1 MLGPDGPTGPTGPRG
16 ATGATGDIGITG
28 NTGPL
33 GAYVLFIDPNTSV
46 ESFLITRGTTLAFT
60 GAPTNSTPDV
70 IETNKYIQV
79 TTKKIHNN
87 RGGYRNE
94 IPFQDGSA
102 VVQPT
107 IIYLNNTE
115 KAEFDAS
122 IQVVTFDTE
131 QWSRNQCIVGFYR
144 AHSTAA
150 NVSSNPAGY
159 IGTSPRIGRTNVEC
173 LIGFRPSNTG
183 KWKACIVLE
192 DVFLNTSSESVRYDR
207 ELWKI
212 ETNFSIYD
220 INTLKVIV
228 FNGTRAEFYINE
240 QFIGEVS
247 STDLIFNVGAEH
259 PVGGIDSG
267 SGYSVPYLVHTHPVG
282 GPYAAPYGP
291 QPIFAGAE
299 IRQFHTNQA
308 TSIITE
314 STDPSVQNMSIKI
327 YRMSCKLTND
337 DKQNNIA
344 INLSDGSI
352 IGITGNFR
360 GDTQYQNTLEPESIG
375 SGIEIL
381 GSSSEGQLNIKG
393 ISGVGSLVVT
403 TTDNNLLIDTT
414 YISTVGNLYSLGL
427 SADTLMYLKG
437 SNLASSTRVKLDGI
451 GNMNFQ
457 NQFFLNDSAYTK
469 RVGPVKKNQYVGVNG
484 ELENFT
490 TGTTGGI
497 YVDLENGGFYVLQTP
512 IGIAGFTGS
521 FKQNEIVTASLLF
534 SSDDIWKFPENV
546 YFEENENYFTC
557 GKSIVNLFSFDAGN
571 NWYAVVSQRGIDL
584 TYTNRDTFANIES
597 CVPALST
604 GSCCYTKYPE
614 NTLNCL
620 DYSTKDQCDLL
631 SGKFSPLVSCVD
643 SCGTALGLCCSNG
656 QCIENVSVE
665 ECSFFGGNFYSG
677 IACGTYPNNSSG
689 KNYESVIT
697 EGRLC
702 FDPCETEKLSCCK
715 DGKCIGDQLSRIQC
729 ELILNG
735 RSFTGGDC
743 STINCCEKNI
753 GRGACCACAAKDL
766 LCFDDLT
773 PAECKSAEYDGI
785 FMGEEERCE
794 NVNCRCVGGT
804 DNPPVNNPPDFNLVL
819 VTPTVLPNG
828 TATINILNASDPEN
842 DTLTY
847 RVIVNKLQPSTTEVY
862 RTEFVPL
869 TNLQLTS
876 YTTQALQQFGA
887 ETTGYEIIV
896 SLKDTTDNI
905 TTKSVSLTIQT
916 ENPVIESL
924 TEFPDVII
932 LQSLPTTIE
941 RTITAVA
948 YDPDGGNVTYQFEVL
963 TNTGNSQTTITT
975 LTESSVKLSVD
986 APSTEVNSF
995 FITVKCTVTDDE
1007 GQTST
1012 RNTVLAFTRD
1022 LLPTFTLTVTPAS
1035 GNVGT
1040 SFTAEAQIDAN
1051 QGNLK
1056 YKWDTIY
1063 PDSSITS
1070 TVYEDLPPL
1079 SDVANIQ
1086 KIIPSTMVGTY
1097 RVKFTLQ
1104 QDPFDT
1110 FNTVTKEVSFIVTNN
1125 NPVITSQTPNET
1137 ITLNATEAVNITRTL
1152 SITATDDEPL
1162 SYNWTVISG
1171 TVNSITNPTASS
1183 ITVNLTNIG
1192 TYQFRCTVTDPSGAT
1207 AQTTI
1212 SIIINRSGA
1221 PIITTISSDF
1231 TVNPDTNF
1239 TIFASGVFDPENDAL
1254 QRKWVLTKDT
1264 LDGTIDTELPYFQLT
1279 SPNTSFTVG
1288 GGRPGGLTDKIYYA
1302 TLYIKDSLG
1311 NETSKSTK
1319 ITVVSQIPTISALY
1333 SPTIDAPIYRFTTD
1347 PTSRNLLSNFILNCN
1362 LTATDPDGGSIVS
1375 YSTTCSASAGF
1386 VITNGNSSTPTL
1398 TFSRTGTFNLSHYS
1412 IDNEGQQSTVLNKTL
1427 QIVRNE
1433 LPVIDTT
1440 QTQTSIAASCSELI
1454 NGKNITIV
1462 ANISDDLTPVNQL
1475 TTQIQFDPTQSTP
1488 GLDAQFV
1495 STSKVNN
1502 TVTSIFKIT
1511 SAGTY
1516 VFKVLVTE
1524 LGSANTSDSTISQVA
1539 TKDVS
1544 ISVTETINN
1553 PPVITNPTS
1562 INFSNPLPAT
1572 IGPFIFS
1579 AADSDG
1585 ISNMLFVLGSILPSG
1600 YFRLPVTSF
1609 NSANNTFSISLNTV
1623 ATKTAAD
1630 FVSVTGG
1637 FSFKVRATDI
1647 CGAFTDSTYRFYVV
1661 NTGPTVQITSPSNPT
1676 SLTLPITSQS
1686 ITAVATDPEQSTF
1699 TYNWS
1704 LSGPSTTYTFTP
1716 NNSTSGTTI
1725 LSGLNKGGTHVVT
1738 VSVTDNSGST
1748 STSTLTLNV
1757 TDPNP
1762 IANAGNDQTQTY
1774 AANTSWPK
1782 QFNLTGS
1789 GTDQSG
1795 GSISAYSWRIITNPG
1810 NAASLVSPTSQ
1821 NTAVSISTFGTYTFG
1836 LIVTDNNGNTS
1847 SEDTVQIQLISDA
1860 PPTVTLA
1867 ISTNNITLP
1876 TNSVTLT
1883 ATTSSDVTSL
1893 DIIETNGNGGY
1904 TVTPVSNGPIS
1915 WTRTISGLIPD
1926 TNGTPRTYSFVAKA
1940 YDVYQDITSN
1950 SVNVVVNNQAPTAV
1964 VYIPA
1969 ESSSISDVNFNN
1981 PYIFGIT
1988 GFANDPDGGSL
1999 VSPIFTC
2006 DAVPSTYTGSITFTN
2021 PTISSTSI
2029 AGTTYSSTCT
2039 LGARLVP
2046 GAQGYT
2052 FSFKITD
2059 NEGQTVTSPQKQFKF
2074 SNTGPVISFTTK
2086 SLVQNFDGVST
2097 LFNTNLYGVSAT
2109 DINSPS
2115 GPLTYTWTNTSSP
2128 AGAGTPNIVSPS
2140 TFTGITDIA
2149 FTNPQLGGTYQFRLQ
2164 VADPDGSSTI
2174 SSGYTIKRNAAPTV
2188 SITSPASDGTS
2199 ITLPIKTVSLDSS
2212 ASDSDGFISTY
2223 AWTITA
2229 KPVGSIASLSSTSV
2243 SNPTLTV
2250 DLAGSYIVQLIVT
2263 DNNGRQSTAVT
2274 RQITVNANPAP
2285 IISTFTGTT
2294 PVDITGTNQ
2303 TASTTLTVSASD
2315 PNSQPLTYTFSQT
2328 SPATPLATIVP
2339 GSGTSANTATVS
2351 GMTVPSSSS
2360 LTPSSRTY
2368 EFKVDVSDGTN
2379 TASTTTNVV
2388 VNSSSPTIT
2397 ALNNVSSTYT
2407 GSSQL
2412 VTIGSGASVA
2422 DPDGGSVTTQWSY
2435 VSGSGATPTINSST
2449 SLSTNVTGFSV
2460 AGTYTFR
2467 LRVTDNEGTF
2477 TEKDITVTL
2486 NAAVTPSVAFI
2497 ASSIGAF
2504 VVANGTSTYTGFNVR
2519 ISNASTSNPCNLA
2532 FSISP
2537 PGPTFANPTYS
2548 AITNSVTSYST
2559 GTISNLIAGTVYT
2572 ISATATNPITS
2583 ASGSTPT
2590 NPTLRRN
2597 ALPSTPLP
2605 SGPATGS
2612 SGTKLTYTITG
2623 GSATDSDGSI
2633 ANYTWS
2639 TTPAT
2644 STIFPNTTSTAT
2656 TVGITFNA
2664 DAVYTINYTA
2674 TDNNS
2679 GQSTS
2684 GNFTTTI
2691 STAVDACTLK
2701 NYARSGALQAYNL
2714 IIPNDIIAGS
2724 SKNSTTSCLSS
2735 EALYTKFSSGA
2746 TDFFDYLGTKGTA
2759 ISWKINPTPPT
2770 GSDATGTKWPYSN
2783 FVLRRG
2789 NIITQSPTPPD
2800 MLINPVG
2807 GWDSSDYH
2815 LLFRSNANKVA
2826 RPFDLS
2832 FASIADIST
2841 GTTNY
2846 TFPNFINRVL
2856 YYTRFTQFMSED
2868 FHIGAG
2874 GDSTLDLANGIPFIF
2889 KCSCWD
2895 NTTDTLVYTNWYNY
2909 VNQTGIQEFNLTCP
2923 SGSTRQPRSLIVVRY
2938 RQPTALNTAVTN
2950 NTVGNNIINSAKCH
2964 SLDPLGAAVITTDI
2978 TAYYVSI
2985 DNTVSRVGV
2994 DTCKLGIGKYRL
3006 MKYELNFPAN
3016 LTNDTNDDLTVTNCQ
3031 SNDYPNTGTCFGA
3044 SNRYM
3049 PVASGTVDY
3058 QSLYDANISYDRITN
3073 IPETCNNC
3081 SVNTTLPSGRL
3092 KERTWANRNEPTKLG
3107 LVPNTAWQPPEFICV
3122 ADCENVNYQTSPGSG
3137 VCISTMTGLCT
3148 PPNLNFAPDG
3158 VPPITNSSGND
3169 NLVYIKIYNTEDPTR
3184 YECVPVLYNPDLIKQ
3199 YELCES

>member
-1 MLGPDGPTGPTGPRG
+1 MYSSSISTIKMLGPDGPTGSTGPMG

-28 NTGPL
+28 NTGAM
-33 GAYVLFIDPNTSV
+33 GAYVLSINSNTTV
-46 ESFLITRGTTLAFT
+46 ESFLITRGATVAFT
-60 GAPTNSTPDV
+60 GVTTNSTPV
-70 IETNKYIQV
+70 VVETNEYIQV
-79 TTKKIHNN
+79 TTKKIYNN

-94 IPFQDGSA
+94 VPFQTGA
-102 VVQPT
+102 AANAPT
-107 IIYLNNTE
+107 IIYLNNIE
-115 KAEFDAS
+115 KAELTS
-122 IQVVTFDTE
+122 QIQVVTFDIQ
-131 QWSRNQCIVGFYR
+131 QWSRNQCIFGFYR
-144 AHSTAA
+144 AHATAA
-150 NVSSNPAGY
+150 NVTANPEGY
-159 IGTSPRIGRTNVEC
+159 IGTSPRIGRTSVEC
-173 LIGFRPSNTG
+173 LIGFRPSSTG

-207 ELWKI
+207 ELWKR

-220 INTLKVIV
+220 INILKVIV

-240 QFIGEVS
+240 EFIGDVS

-267 SGYSVPYLVHTHPVG
+267 SGRSVPYLIHTHPAG
-282 GPYAAPYGP
+282 GPYDAPYGP
-291 QPIFAGAE
+291 QPVFAGAE
-299 IRQFHTNQA
+299 IRHFHTNQA
-308 TSIITE
+308 TNIFTE

-352 IGITGNFR
+352 IGITGDFR

-375 SGIEIL
+375 SGIQIL

-414 YISTVGNLYSLGL
+414 YTSTVGNLYSLGL

-437 SNLASSTRVKLDGI
+437 SNLASSTRVKLDGT

-469 RVGPVKKNQYVGVNG
+469 RVGPIKKNQYVGVKG
-484 ELENFT
+484 ELENFA

-497 YVDLENGGFYVLQTP
+497 YVDLENGGFYILQTP
-512 IGIAGFTGS
+512 IGVAGFTGS
-521 FKQNEIVTASLLF
+521 FKQNEIITATVLF
-534 SSDDIWKFPENV
+534 TSDDIWKFPENV

-631 SGKFSPLVSCVD
+631 GGRFSPLVSCVE
-643 SCGTALGLCCSNG
+643 SCGTELGLCCSNG

-729 ELILNG
+729 ELILGG

-743 STINCCEKNI
+743 STTNCCEKNI

-804 DNPPVNNPPDFNLVL
+804 DTPPVNNPPVFDLVL
-819 VTPTVLPNG
+819 TTPTVLPNE

-842 DTLTY
+842 DALTY

-862 RTEFVPL
+862 RTEFVSLP
-869 TNLQLTS
+869 NLQLTS
-876 YTTQALQQFGA
+876 YTTQALQQFGT
-887 ETTGYEIIV
+887 ETTSYEIIV
-896 SLKDTTDNI
+896 SLKDTGNNV
-905 TTKSVSLTIQT
+905 TTKSVSLNIQT
-916 ENPVIESL
+916 QNPVIESL
-924 TEFPDVII
+924 TQFPDVIT

-941 RTITAVA
+941 RTIAAQA
-948 YDPDGGNVTYQFEVL
+948 YDPDGGDVTYQFEVL
-963 TNTGNSQTTITT
+963 TNTGNSQTTITPI
-975 LTESSVKLSVD
+975 TESSVKLSVD
-986 APSTEVNSF
+986 APSDEVNSF

-1040 SFTAEAQIDAN
+1040 SFTAKAQIDAN

-1063 PDSSITS
+1063 PNSSITS
-1070 TVYEDLPPL
+1070 TEYEDLPPL
-1079 SDVANIQ
+1079 SGVANIQ

-1097 RVKFTLQ
+1097 KARFTLQ

-1125 NPVITSQTPNET
+1125 NPVITSQTPDET
-1137 ITLNATEAVNITRTL
+1137 ITVNAIEAVNFTRTL
-1152 SITATDDEPL
+1152 SITAIDDETL
-1162 SYNWTVISG
+1162 TYNWAVISG
-1171 TVNSITNPTASS
+1171 TVNSITDPTTSS
-1183 ITVNLTNIG
+1183 ITVNLRNTG

-1207 AQTTI
+1207 AQAII

-1231 TVNPDTNF
+1231 NVNPDTSF
-1239 TIFASGVFDPENDAL
+1239 TVFASGISDPENDAL
-1254 QRKWVLTKDT
+1254 EFKWVLTKDT
-1264 LDGTIDTELPYFQLT
+1264 VDGIIDAQIPYGTLV
-1279 SPNTSFTVG
+1279 SSNSSYNVS

-1302 TLYIKDSLG
+1302 TLYVKDSLG
-1311 NETSKSTK
+1311 NETTKSTK
-1319 ITVVSQIPTISALY
+1319 ITVVSQIPTISATY
-1333 SPTIDAPIYRFTTD
+1333 SPTIDAPIYRFTVD
-1347 PTSRNLLSNFILNCN
+1347 PGSRNLLSNFILNCT
-1362 LTATDPDGGSIVS
+1362 LSATDPDGGSIVS
-1375 YSTTCSASAGF
+1375 YSTTCSPVGGV

-1398 TFSRTGTFNLSHYS
+1398 TFARTGTFNLSHYS
-1412 IDNEGQQSTVLNKTL
+1412 IDNEGQQSTVLNKTF

-1440 QTQTSIAASCSELI
+1440 QTQTSISASCSELI
-1454 NGKNITIV
+1454 TGKNIAIV
-1462 ANISDDLTPVNQL
+1462 ANVTDDLTPVNQL
-1475 TTQIQFDPTQSTP
+1475 ITQIQFDAIQSTA
-1488 GLDAQFV
+1488 GTNAQFV
-1495 STSKVNN
+1495 STSTQNN
-1502 TVTSIFKIT
+1502 TITSIFNIT
-1511 SAGTY
+1511 GAGTY
-1516 VFKVLVTE
+1516 VFKVSVTE
-1524 LGSANTSDSTISQVA
+1524 QGFANTSDSTISQSV
-1539 TKDVS
+1539 TKDVF
-1544 ISVTETINN
+1544 ISVTEATNN

-1562 INFSNPLPAT
+1562 INFSNPLPET
-1572 IGPFIFS
+1572 IGSFIFT
-1579 AADSDG
+1579 ATDSNG
-1585 ISNMLFVLGSILPSG
+1585 ISNIAFVLGSLQPTG
-1600 YFRLPVTSF
+1600 YFRLPSSSF
-1609 NSANNTFSISLNTV
+1609 NSVNNTFSISFSKV
-1623 ATKTAAD
+1623 DRPAAD
-1630 FVSVTGG
+1630 FVSVTNG
-1637 FSFKVRATDI
+1637 FSFKVRATDT
-1647 CGAFTDSTYRFYVV
+1647 CTAFTDSTYTFFVV
-1661 NTGPTVQITSPSNPT
+1661 NTGPTVQITSPANPT
-1676 SLTLPITSQS
+1676 SLTLPITSQA
-1686 ITAVATDPEQSTF
+1686 ITAVATDPDQSTF

-1725 LSGLNKGGTHVVT
+1725 LSGLNKGGSHVAT
-1738 VSVTDNSGST
+1738 VSVTDASGST

-1762 IANAGNDQTQTY
+1762 IANAGNKQTNTY

-1810 NAASLVSPTSQ
+1810 NAASLVSPSSQ
-1821 NTAVSISTFGTYTFG
+1821 NTAVNISTFGVYVFG

-1847 SEDTVQIQLISDA
+1847 SEATVQIELISDA
-1860 PPTVTLA
+1860 PPTVNLVT
-1867 ISTNNITLP
+1867 STSDITLP
-1876 TNSVTLT
+1876 SNSVTLT

-1893 DIIETNGNGGY
+1893 DIIENNSYSEY
-1904 TVTPVSNGPIS
+1904 TVTPVLNGPTT
-1915 WTRTISGLIPD
+1915 WTRTISGLIPNK
-1926 TNGTPRTYSFVAKA
+1926 NGTPRTYSFVAKA
-1940 YDVYQDITSN
+1940 SDAYQTVTSN
-1950 SVNVVVNNQAPTAV
+1950 SVNVVVNNQAPTAQV
-1964 VYIPA
+1964 FLP
-1969 ESSSISDVNFNN
+1969 SILINNVNFNN
-1981 PYIFGIT
+1981 PYSFGIT

-1999 VSPIFTC
+1999 TSPTFTC
-2006 DAVPSTYTGSITFTN
+2006 DAFPSTYTGNISFTN
-2021 PTISSTSI
+2021 PTISSTSG

-2039 LGARLVP
+2039 LAPRLISSTT
-2046 GAQGYT
+2046 GRGYT
-2052 FSFKITD
+2052 FSFRITD
-2059 NEGQTVTSPQKQFKF
+2059 DEGQTVISSQKNLAF
-2074 SNTGPVISFTTK
+2074 SNSAPSITQTTRT
-2086 SLVQNFDGVST
+2086 LVQNFESPS
-2097 LFNTNLYGVSAT
+2097 FNTDLFGITANDVN
-2109 DINSPS
+2109 DPV
-2115 GPLTYTWTNTSSP
+2115 GPLTFTWSASTVTKP
-2128 AGAGTPNIVSPS
+2128 TGAGTPNIITPS
-2140 TFTGITDIA
+2140 SSDGKTDIF
-2149 FTNPQLGGTYQFRLQ
+2149 FTDPQIGGTYGFNL
-2164 VADPDGSSTI
+2164 VVSDPNT
-2174 SSGYTIKRNAAPTV
+2174 SGTSRSYTIKRNAAPTAT
-2188 SITSPASDGTS
+2188 ITSPIIDGTS
-2199 ITLPIKTVSLDSS
+2199 ITLPVNTVSLVSS

-2223 AWTITA
+2223 AWSITA
-2229 KPVGSIASLSSTSV
+2229 KPTGSSASLSSTSV

-2250 DLAGSYIVQLIVT
+2250 DLAGSYTVQLIVT

-2285 IISTFTGTT
+2285 IISSFTGTT
-2294 PVDITGTNQ
+2294 PVTISSDI
-2303 TASTTLTVSASD
+2303 ASTFLSVSATD
-2315 PNSQPLTYTFSQT
+2315 PNSQPLTYSFSQT

-2339 GSGTSANTATVS
+2339 GSGPSANTATVS

-2360 LTPSSRTY
+2360 TTPSSRTY
-2368 EFKVDVSDGTN
+2368 TFKVDVSDGTN
-2379 TASTTTNVV
+2379 TTSQTTNVV
-2388 VNSSSPTIT
+2388 VNSSSPTINS
-2397 ALNNVSSTYT
+2397 LNNVTDTYK
-2407 GSSQL
+2407 GSSQSI
-2412 VTIGSGASVA
+2412 TIGSGASVA

-2435 VSGSGATPTINSST
+2435 VSGAGSTPTINSPT
-2449 SLSTNVTGFSV
+2449 SLNTTVTGFSV

-2467 LRVTDNEGTF
+2467 LRVTDNEGTY
-2477 TEKDITVTL
+2477 TEQNITVTL
-2486 NAAVTPSVAFI
+2486 NAAITPTVAFTST
-2497 ASSIGAF
+2497 AAV
-2504 VVANGTSTYTGFNVR
+2504 VVANGTTSYSGFGAR
-2519 ISNASTSNPCNLA
+2519 ITNASTSGPCNLT

-2537 PGPTFANPTYS
+2537 SGPTIANTTYS
-2548 AITNSVTSYST
+2548 NITSNTLIYST
-2559 GTISNLIAGTVYT
+2559 GIISNLTPGTTYT
-2572 ISATATNPITS
+2572 ISATATNPSTS
-2583 ASGSTPT
+2583 ATASTST

-2597 ALPSTPLP
+2597 ALPSTPAI
-2605 SGPATGS
+2605 SGSTTGS

-2633 ANYTWS
+2633 TNYVWS
-2639 TTPAT
+2639 TTPST
-2644 STIFPNTTSTAT
+2644 STISPNNTS

-2664 DAVYTINYTA
+2664 DGLYTIKYTA
-2674 TDNNS
+2674 TDND
-2679 GQSTS
+2679 GGTSTS
-2684 GNFTTTI
+2684 GDFTTII

-2701 NYARSGALQAYNL
+2701 NYARSGANLQAYNL
-2714 IIPNDIIAGS
+2714 IIPNDKIAGS
-2724 SKNSTTSCLSS
+2724 SKTSTTSCSS
-2735 EALYTKFSSGA
+2735 SSALFTKFSSGG
-2746 TDFFDYLGTKGTA
+2746 TDDYDYLGTKTSA
-2759 ISWKINPTPPT
+2759 ISWKINPVQPT
-2770 GSDATGTKWPYSN
+2770 GNDDTGTKWPYSN

-2789 NIITQSPTPPD
+2789 NFASQNVDIIVDS
-2800 MLINPVG
+2800 VG

-2815 LLFRSNANKVA
+2815 RLFRSNAKKVA
-2826 RPFDLS
+2826 RPFDLT
-2832 FASIADIST
+2832 FADVSNT
-2841 GTTNY
+2841 FY
-2846 TFPNFINRVL
+2846 FPNFTNREL
-2856 YYTRFTQFMSED
+2856 YSNRFTQFMSD
-2868 FHIGAG
+2868 DYSFGAG
-2874 GDSTLDLANGIPFIF
+2874 GDFTLDLALGIPFIF

-2895 NTTDTLVYTNWYNY
+2895 ATDKLVYTKWYDY
-2909 VNQTGIQEFNLTCP
+2909 VNQTGTQEFNLACP
-2923 SGSTRQPRSLIVVRY
+2923 AGSTRQPRSLIVVRY
-2938 RQPTALNTAVTN
+2938 RQPTPLSGAVTI
-2950 NTVGNNIINSAKCH
+2950 NTVGTNIINSTNCH
-2964 SLDPLGAAVITTDI
+2964 SIDTTGAAVITTDI

-2985 DNTVSRVGV
+2985 DNDVSRVGTT
-2994 DTCKLGIGKYRL
+2994 DTCKLGIGRYRL

-3016 LTNDTNDDLTVTNCQ
+3016 LKNDLSGELTTTNCE
-3031 SNDYPNTGTCFGA
+3031 SNDSVPGTCEGA
-3044 SNRYM
+3044 ANRYR
-3049 PVASGTVDY
+3049 PVSSGTTVNY
-3058 QSLYDANISYDRITN
+3058 QSLYSTDFTYDRITN
-3073 IPETCNNC
+3073 VPETCNNC
-3081 SVNTTLPSGRL
+3081 TVNTGILTGKM
-3092 KERTWANRNEPTKLG
+3092 KERTWANRNETTKLG

-3122 ADCENVNYQTSPGSG
+3122 ADCENSSYQNGG
-3137 VCISTMTGLCT
+3137 VCISTMTGLCAA
-3148 PPNLNFAPDG
+3148 PILNFAPDG
-3158 VPPITNSSGND
+3158 VPPVINSSGND
-3169 NLVYIKIYNTEDPTR
+3169 NLVYIKIYNTEDPTQ
-3184 YECVPVLYNPDLIKQ
+3184 YECVPVLYDPDLIKQ